1 MATALKLSNDVTI
14 LVVVGQDAIQD
25 AIGIPCALGG
35 TGAIARFLGV
45 RHTVEKVRDAHLF
58 VAIIAPDKGIWVGAF
73 TVGTCAGGA
82 FTVAAAVLIGWGG
95 RAKGLTHM
103 LVGVRVMAVD
113 ADVISGL
120 NGDMVGLIVEIH
132 ELPIEIPHGADFCPV
147 PAADLIRLVETNIR

>member
-1 MATALKLSNDVTI
+1 MVKGLTFDRACLLAAALKLPNDVTI
-14 LVVVGQDAIQD
+14 LVVVGQDTIQD

-45 RHTVEKVRDAHLF
+45 RHAVEEVRDAHLF
-58 VAIIAPDKGIWVGAF
+58 VAIIAPHKRIWVGAL

-82 FTVAAAVLIGWGG
+82 FTVAAAVLVGWGG

-113 ADVISGL
+113 ADVVAGL
-120 NGDMVGLIVEIH
+120 NGDMVSFIIVQE
-132 ELPIEIPHGADFCPV
+132 AQ
-147 PAADLIRLVETNIR
+147 